1 MIQTTLIG
9 EAARWFESGAADD
22 GFTWLRFLTLVA
34 VLALGA
40 GEVWPQS
47 AVGVPRV
54 GFVALASRPDGGYR
68 NFLQGLRDL
77 GYEEGKTVV
86 VDFRAAE
93 SESRLEEVVRQLVR
107 EHVDIIVARGGAVV
121 RVANRATKTIPIVF
135 THSGDLIE
143 AGLVQSL
150 ARPGGNL
157 TGSTWLAYELVGKRL
172 ELLKEA
178 VPKVSRIGV
187 LSNPA
192 HPGEKREL
200 RETQAAARSLKVNLD
215 YPRSR

>member
-77 GYEEGKTVV
+77 GYEEGKTFTANLLDNNQALMAKLTEV
-86 VDFRAAE
+86 
-93 SESRLEEVVRQLVR
+93 SENNPKIKILKTPE
-107 EHVDIIVARGGAVV
+107 
-121 RVANRATKTIPIVF
+121 TKKFP
-135 THSGDLIE
+135 
-143 AGLVQSL
+143 
-150 ARPGGNL
+150 
-157 TGSTWLAYELVGKRL
+157 
-172 ELLKEA
+172 
-178 VPKVSRIGV
+178 
-187 LSNPA
+187 
-192 HPGEKREL
+192 
-200 RETQAAARSLKVNLD
+200 
-215 YPRSR
+215 